1 MNTMTKELDQI
12 ASEIQEEANTI
23 VEQISKSRVKI
34 GELLL
39 EAREFFDGD
48 KEFGQWRQEKLPFLK
63 QRETSKLIGY
73 AKLVK
78 ERPVLEELPE
88 STAFVL
94 LSAPDGMLD
103 KVEERVKNND
113 KPSRRE
119 MEKEVYK
126 PKETSPPPPPPAKEP
141 PVQPKA
147 VQSIDTYQKVI
158 NMVTGRRIENLH
170 TNRDQLDE
178 VEMSYMMFGLD
189 PQPQCAP
196 NAGTIKHLYAA
207 LLEDDGVDQELA
219 DILEQAKKVI
229 DKDRVAF

>member
-1 MNTMTKELDQI
+1 MNMMTQQLDEI
-12 ASEIQEEANTI
+12 ASEIHEEANSI

-39 EAREFFDGD
+39 EARDFFDGD

-103 KVEERVKNND
+103 KVEERVENGD

-126 PKETSPPPPPPAKEP
+126 PKATTPPPPPKETTPPPAA
-141 PVQPKA
+141 QP
-147 VQSIDTYQKVI
+147 QSISTCQKVI

-207 LLEDDGVDQELA
+207 LLEDDGMDQELA
-219 DILEQAKKVI
+219 DLLEQAKKVI
-229 DKDRVAF
+229 DKDRSQFK